1 VGVAEE
7 RVAGEGSGEAPDD
20 PATLAALL
28 RVHAQLEFDALLP
41 QLLEEALTVAGVA
54 RGFVAAPSDEPGGA
68 AQVFVSRGA
77 QAAQTDEP
85 SLSGALDDLQD
96 WTDAERT
103 FGGEGRF
110 AALGPVVAFP
120 VRGETGPAAALVL
133 ISDAPHLAPAIRDR
147 VRRLLR
153 LARGAVG
160 QSLKMRAVRALVIL
174 DDTAACYNR
183 RYFDQFLQEEIARA
197 TRFRAPLSLIFF
209 DMDNLKQVNNL
220 LGHSMGSRTLW
231 EVSSRV
237 RAKVRKFDKLF
248 RFGGDEF
255 CIVLPE
261 TEWHGALE
269 VAERVREAIA
279 SRNFLVPET
288 PGGDG
293 IRMTASFGIASFP
306 LHARS
311 KEELVQRADRAM
323 QQIKSGPKN
332 SIAVAELVGDTRA
345 GV

>member
-1 VGVAEE
+1 MRAEE
-7 RVAGEGSGEAPDD
+7 RIVDL
-20 PATLAALL
+20 ATLEALL
-28 RVHAQLEFDALLP
+28 RVHGELE
-41 QLLEEALTVAGVA
+41 LEPRLRRLAEEVLRLAGKD
-54 RGFVAAPSDEPGGA
+54 RGWVVTPSEEPGGPPA
-68 AQVFVSRGA
+68 V
-77 QAAQTDEP
+77 QALGPSSPEP
-85 SLSGALDDLQD
+85 ATAGALDDLET
-96 WTDAERT
+96 WTEEERS
-103 FGGEGRF
+103 FVGEGRF
-110 AALGPVVAFP
+110 GGVGPLLAFP
-120 VRGETGPAAALVL
+120 VRGESGPAEALLLVP
-133 ISDAPHLAPAIRDR
+133 DAPPLPQDVRLA
-147 VRRLLR
+147 VRRFVH

-160 QSLKMRAVRALVIL
+160 QSLKLRAVRALVIL

-183 RYFDQFLQEEIARA
+183 RYFDQFLQEELARA

-220 LGHSMGSRTLW
+220 LGHTMGSRTLW

-237 RAKVRKFDKLF
+237 RGKVRKFDKLF

-279 SRNFLVPET
+279 SRNFLIPEV
-288 PGGDG
+288 PGGEG
-293 IRMTASFGIASFP
+293 IRVTASFGISSFP

-311 KEELVQRADRAM
+311 KEELVVRADRAM

-332 SIAVAELVGDTRA
+332 SIGVSELVGDPRA

>member
-1 VGVAEE
+1 V
-7 RVAGEGSGEAPDD
+7 EARFPED

-28 RVHAQLEFDALLP
+28 RVHGELELDLRLRLL
-41 QLLEEALTVAGVA
+41 LAEALAEAGVP
-54 RGFVAAPSDEPGGA
+54 RGFVVLRSEEPGGPLQVMA
-68 AQVFVSRGA
+68 AGLA
-77 QAAQTDEP
+77 PEEAEP
-85 SLSGALDDLQD
+85 SLPGALDDLD
-96 WTDAERT
+96 EWTEAERS

-110 AALGPVVAFP
+110 AGLGPVVAFP
-120 VRGETGPAAALVL
+120 VHGESGPAVALL
-133 ISDAPHLAPAIRDR
+133 LLPDAPRLPAEARER
-147 VRRLLR
+147 VKRFLQYCRR
-153 LARGAVG
+153 AVG

-183 RYFDQFLQEEIARA
+183 RYFDQFLQEELARA

-220 LGHSMGSRTLW
+220 LGHSMGSRTLF

-279 SRNFLVPET
+279 SLNFLIPET

-293 IRMTASFGIASFP
+293 IRMTASFGISSFP

-332 SIAVAELVGDTRA
+332 SIAVAELVGEPRA

>member
-1 VGVAEE
+1 LREGE
-7 RVAGEGSGEAPDD
+7 RMED

-28 RVHAQLEFDALLP
+28 RVYRELELEPRLRQLGQEI
-41 QLLEEALTVAGVA
+41 LTLVGSD
-54 RGFVAAPSDEPGGA
+54 RGWVVSPSEEPGGSA
-68 AQVFVSRGA
+68 ALQALGA
-77 QAAQTDEP
+77 GGAEP
-85 SLSGALDDLQD
+85 SMTGALEDLEG
-96 WTDAERT
+96 WTDQERE
-103 FGGEGRF
+103 FGGEDRF
-110 AALGPVVAFP
+110 GGVGPLLAFP
-120 VRGETGPAAALVL
+120 VRAESGPPAALLLV
-133 ISDAPHLAPAIRDR
+133 PHAPAVPEEVRAR
-147 VRRLLR
+147 VRHLLG
-153 LARGAVG
+153 LAREAVG
-160 QSLKMRAVRALVIL
+160 QSLKVRAVRALVIL

-183 RYFDQFLQEEIARA
+183 RYFEQFLQEELARA

-220 LGHSMGSRTLW
+220 LGHTMGSRTLW

-237 RAKVRKFDKLF
+237 RGKVRKFDKLF

-279 SRNFLVPET
+279 SRNFLIPEV
-288 PGGDG
+288 PGGEG
-293 IRMTASFGIASFP
+293 IRVTASFGISSFP

-311 KEELVQRADRAM
+311 KEELVVRADRAM

-332 SIAVAELVGDTRA
+332 SIGVSELVGEPRA

>member
-1 VGVAEE
+1 MSEEE
-7 RVAGEGSGEAPDD
+7 RIED

-28 RVHAQLEFDALLP
+28 RVHGELELEPRLRRLL
-41 QLLEEALTVAGVA
+41 QEVLSLAGRD
-54 RGFVAAPSDEPGGA
+54 RGWVVTPSEEPGGPPA
-68 AQVFVSRGA
+68 VQALGSEGA
-77 QAAQTDEP
+77 EP
-85 SLSGALDDLQD
+85 ATAGALDDLET
-96 WTDAERT
+96 WTEEERP
-103 FGGEGRF
+103 FDGEGR
-110 AALGPVVAFP
+110 LGGVGPLLAFP
-120 VRGETGPAAALVL
+120 VRGERGPAAALLLVP
-133 ISDAPHLAPAIRDR
+133 DAPPLSREVRGR
-147 VRRLLR
+147 VRRLLA
-153 LARGAVG
+153 LARVAVG
-160 QSLKMRAVRALVIL
+160 QSLKLQAVRALVIL

-183 RYFDQFLQEEIARA
+183 RYFEQFLQEELARA

-220 LGHSMGSRTLW
+220 LGHTMGSRTLW

-237 RAKVRKFDKLF
+237 RGKVRKFDKLF

-279 SRNFLVPET
+279 SRNFLIPEV
-288 PGGDG
+288 PGGEG
-293 IRMTASFGIASFP
+293 IRVTASFGISSFP

-311 KEELVQRADRAM
+311 KEELVVRADRAM

-332 SIAVAELVGDTRA
+332 SIGVSELVGDPRA